1 MTHEQ
6 LQKRNFLFLVLGGF
20 FLTNALIGETMGM
33 KAFSLEHLIGVSPAQ
48 IPFLG
53 GIKLDFNFMVGVLV
67 WPFVFVT
74 TDIIN
79 EYFGT
84 KGVKQI
90 SFLAVILM
98 FYALLMVSIFTQLPP
113 APFWTELY
121 QKEHQVNINQSYSLV
136 FSQTTNIIIGSFT
149 AFLVSQLLDSYI
161 FHWIRKNTGTKKIWL
176 RATGSTLVSQ
186 IIDSFVVLF
195 VSYYFLGNPAWTLNQ
210 VISVAL
216 LNYSYKFLV
225 AILLTPLLYFAHSV
239 IDNYLGL
246 NEAKEMVEHSVE
258 EN

>member
-6 LQKRNFLFLVLGGF
+6 LQKRNFLFLILGGF
-20 FLTNALIGETMGM
+20 FLTNAIIGECMGM
-33 KAFSLEHLIGVSPAQ
+33 KAFSLEALLGTQPAQ
-48 IPFLG
+48 ISILG

-67 WPFVFVT
+67 WPFVFIT

-90 SFLAVILM
+90 SFLTVILM
-98 FYALLMVSIFTQLPP
+98 FYALLMVNLFTQLPP
-113 APFWTELY
+113 APFWSDLY
-121 QKEHQVNINQSYSLV
+121 QKQYQVNINQSYGLV

-161 FHWIRKNTGTKKIWL
+161 FHLIRKATGTKQIWL

-186 IIDSFVVLF
+186 LIDSFVVLF
-195 VSYYFLGNPAWTLNQ
+195 VSYYFLGNPAWTLQQ
-210 VISVAL
+210 VISIAL
-216 LNYSYKFLV
+216 LNYGYKFLV
-225 AILLTPLLYFAHSV
+225 AILLTPVLYSAHSL
-239 IDNYLGL
+239 IDNYLGIE
-246 NEAKEMVEHSVE
+246 EAKKMVEESID